1 MQEII
6 EIRFSQSVSAIL
18 NKYVV
23 FHRLKYYLNT
33 SNWKCPPTAHL
44 RRVTNKLL
52 LDESKL
58 AFISGMNINFVP
70 TLQLYLQEGNHLL
83 ACFVVT
89 DCP

>member
-1 MQEII
+1 M
-6 EIRFSQSVSAIL
+6 ST
-18 NKYVV
+18 
-23 FHRLKYYLNT
+23 YL
-33 SNWKCPPTAHL
+33 
-44 RRVTNKLL
+44 RGVTNKLL